1 MGTWNAEEWWFVQR
15 LTIGIRSSVW
25 QVYFHLKSMVIVTL
39 RYLIVSTYIKEQPQ
53 NKQILDKQNNQSS
66 LFQSR
71 WLNYKLQQN
80 TRTMERLNKT

>member
-1 MGTWNAEEWWFVQR
+1 
-15 LTIGIRSSVW
+15 
-25 QVYFHLKSMVIVTL
+25 MVIVTP

-71 WLNYKLQQN
+71 WLNCYKLQQN
-80 TRTMERLNKT
+80 TRTMDKAKHNIDHFVV